1 MMDYELS
8 PWFSGDTPP
17 VRPGV
22 YEREVFYLGD
32 RRFAYFHGSSWSLWD
47 KTPEAAMKISNSPS
61 SLQDAPSRRW
71 RGILNPPKA

>member
-22 YEREVFYLGD
+22 YEREVFYLRD